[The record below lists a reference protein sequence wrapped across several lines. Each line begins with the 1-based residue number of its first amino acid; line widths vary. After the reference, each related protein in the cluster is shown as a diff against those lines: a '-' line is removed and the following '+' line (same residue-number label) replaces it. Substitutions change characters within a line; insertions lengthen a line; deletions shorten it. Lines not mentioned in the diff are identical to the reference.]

1 MLSHEFED
9 FPLPC
14 WIPTGSKMYVM
25 STPDQE
31 TLAAE
36 NFARTMHFQVS
47 KIVQTEAHQT
57 QNLLLIWTWLKLP
70 KLFISIMIDNDPKKK
85 GRIQISRLNPAISRN
100 WIWPP
105 CLWHNGINH
114 SKTKKHWKHLKSQW
128 FWVVDMTEQCSSSPS
143 PPGEQTVFHPARF
156 ILVPAWSS
164 KPARVRWERGDA
176 FPGVAGG
183 GCSNICSSSQWWDHS

>member
-114 SKTKKHWKHLKSQW
+114 SKTKKTSKTSEIP
-128 FWVVDMTEQCSSSPS
+128 VVLGGRHDRTMFFISISTWWTDGFPPS
-143 PPGEQTVFHPARF
+143 
-156 ILVPAWSS
+156 
-164 KPARVRWERGDA
+164 
-176 FPGVAGG
+176 
-183 GCSNICSSSQWWDHS
+183 